1 MRVSRDRE
9 ERPLRRRTRDQR
21 QSLLGLCRQ
30 VCRDRVA
37 DPDAAVPQDDEDL
50 VADLPQWQPV
60 LVRRHESPGEDL
72 RGFHDFSVL
81 SRVRMAVAADLPG
94 DGR

>member
-1 MRVSRDRE
+1 LPRCA
-9 ERPLRRRTRDQR
+9 RDQC
-21 QSLLGLCRQ
+21 QSLLGRCHK
-30 VCRDRVA
+30 VGRDRVA
-37 DPDAAVPQDDEDL
+37 EPEAAVSQDDEDL